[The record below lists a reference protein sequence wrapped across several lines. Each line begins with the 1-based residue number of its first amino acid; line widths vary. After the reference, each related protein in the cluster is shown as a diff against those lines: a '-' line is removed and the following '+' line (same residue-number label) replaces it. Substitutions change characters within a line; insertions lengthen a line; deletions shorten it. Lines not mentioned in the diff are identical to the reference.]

1 MYSAREQEDILT
13 ELQGYSETAA
23 SKIEGTFENDMLASN
38 SIEFAKMEVELEQA
52 YKAAFAETSWGEY
65 LTMIAAEFGI
75 DRKQASKATGV
86 VTLTGKGTVNEGSM
100 FATAAGINFVTTEE
114 VEVDGSAQVKIEAAA
129 TGSKGNVLAGAIS
142 FIPMSI
148 PGITAVTNENATEGG
163 YDEESD
169 EDLLERYFIAV
180 RTPATSGNKWH
191 YYNWAMSVD
200 GVGDCRVLPLW
211 DGPGTVKVVIVDSNR
226 QTAAQ
231 ELMDSVYEYIESVR
245 PIGATVT
252 VATPE
257 ILPITVT
264 ADIEGTLDAEACKGE
279 INARLAKKAL
289 SLTDLSYAQVIDI
302 IMNQSSVEDC
312 DNVLLNGEKR
322 LTFGLDTLPVVEE
335 VVASVIS
342 S

>member
-1 MYSAREQEDILT
+1 LYSAREQEDILA
-13 ELQGYSETAA
+13 ELQEVSETPA
-23 SKIEGTFENDMLASN
+23 SKIEGTFENDMFASN
-38 SIEFAKMEVELEQA
+38 SIEFAKVEVELEQA
-52 YKAAFAETSWGEY
+52 YKAAFAESSWGEY
-65 LTMIAAEFGI
+65 LTMRAAEFGV

-86 VTLTGKGTVNEGSM
+86 VTLTGTGTVPAGSM
-100 FATAAGINFVTTEE
+100 FATAAGINFVSTEE
-114 VEVDGSAQVKIEAAA
+114 VEVDGSASVSIEAVAS
-129 TGSKGNVLAGAIS
+129 GSKGNVIAGAIT

-148 PGITAVTNENATEGG
+148 PGITSVINENATEGG

-191 YYNWAMSVD
+191 YYNWAMSVN

-226 QTAAQ
+226 QTASQ
-231 ELMDSVYEYIESVR
+231 ELIDSVFEYIESVR

-252 VATPE
+252 VATPD
-257 ILPITVT
+257 ILPIVVT
-264 ADIEGTLDAEACKGE
+264 TAIKGTLDAEACKND
-279 INARLAKKAL
+279 INARLAQKAL

-312 DNVLLNGEKR
+312 DEVLLNGVKR
-322 LTFGLDTLPVVEE
+322 LSFGLDTLPVVEE
-335 VVASVIS
+335 VVTSVIS
-342 S
+342 T

>member
-1 MYSAREQEDILT
+1 MYSARTQEDILT
-13 ELQGYSETAA
+13 ELQDNSETAA

-52 YKAAFAETSWGEY
+52 YKAAFAESSWGEY
-65 LTMIAAEFGI
+65 LTMIAAEFGV
-75 DRKQASKATGV
+75 DRKTASKATGT
-86 VTLTGKGTVNEGSM
+86 VTVTGTGTISEGSM
-100 FATAAGINFVTTEE
+100 FATASGINFVATEE
-114 VEVDGSAQVKIEAAA
+114 VEAEGSAQVKIEAVA
-129 TGSKGNVLAGAIS
+129 TGSKGNVEAGKITY
-142 FIPMSI
+142 IPLNI
-148 PGITAVTNENATEGG
+148 PGITAVTNVEATEGG

-169 EDLLERYFIAV
+169 EELLERYFVAV

-191 YYNWAMSVD
+191 YYNWAMSVN

-211 DGPGTVKVVIVDSNR
+211 NGPGTVKVVIVDSNR
-226 QTAAQ
+226 QTASQ

-257 ILPITVT
+257 ILSITVT
-264 ADIEGTLDAEACKGE
+264 AAIKGTLDAETCKND

-302 IMNQSSVEDC
+302 ILNQSSVEDC

-322 LTFGLDTLPVVEE
+322 LSFDLDTLPVVEE
-335 VVASVIS
+335 VVASVIPT
-342 S
+342 